1 MAIMAGTLRHRVII
15 EQLTTGQDAAGGVT
29 ESWTTFK
36 TVWADI
42 SPLNNREFWEAQKIN
57 PEITGRVRVRYQDG
71 FKSNMRIK
79 YGTRY
84 FYIVTPINPKEKNE
98 ILELYY
104 KEAADYCRLEY
115 MAWNNQLP
123 PSAV

>member
-104 KEAADYCRLEY
+104 KEAAD
-115 MAWNNQLP
+115 
-123 PSAV
+123 